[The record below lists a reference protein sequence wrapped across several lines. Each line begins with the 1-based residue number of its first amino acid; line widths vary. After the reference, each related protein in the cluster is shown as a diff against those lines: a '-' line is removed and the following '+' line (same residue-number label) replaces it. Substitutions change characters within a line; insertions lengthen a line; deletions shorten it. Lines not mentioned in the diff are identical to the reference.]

1 MAGLMKL
8 PLDSCA
14 VARSGLGDDDFV
26 KHLACFLRVAT
37 LSRTAPFRVVVATL
51 RRIPHQ
57 EELRDQMQFPVS
69 NQLDERARKCVIISL
84 SETDIEHGQTNFAK
98 RG

>member
-8 PLDSCA
+8 PLHFCA
-14 VARSGLGDDDFV
+14 VERGRLGGDDFV

-37 LSRTAPFRVVVATL
+37 LSRTAFSSSCRDSSTDP
-51 RRIPHQ
+51 PQ

-69 NQLDERARKCVIISL
+69 NQLDERAQKCVIISL
-84 SETDIEHGQTNFAK
+84 PGAEIEHGQTNFAK